1 MRLDLTYCTVYVYSE
16 AISIDKIFWN
26 EKTLTSI
33 ECWDIRAAHLKLLAK
48 KKLDE
53 KKRFVMNWDWKFKYG
68 KGREK
73 NYKWFLGSCR
83 LGVKICC
90 INAVG
95 HWKIV
100 LLYWCWMRCK
110 LKRQNDI
117 IMLVWY
123 FLWFHLNY
131 LRPIN

>member
-1 MRLDLTYCTVYVYSE
+1 MRLDLTYCTVYFYSE

-48 KKLDE
+48 KLDE
-53 KKRFVMNWDWKFKYG
+53 KSVLSWIRTENFKLG

-117 IMLVWY
+117 MMLVQY
-123 FLWFHLNY
+123 FLWLY
-131 LRPIN
+131 WICMKE